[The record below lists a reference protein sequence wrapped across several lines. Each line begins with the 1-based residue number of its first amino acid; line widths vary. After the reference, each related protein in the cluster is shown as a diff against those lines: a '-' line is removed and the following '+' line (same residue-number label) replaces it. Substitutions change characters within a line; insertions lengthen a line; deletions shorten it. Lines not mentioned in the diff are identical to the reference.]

1 MFNQLL
7 SRTGRIHMMLRSIA
21 LPAFL
26 LLCGLLSAEEFTFN
40 TKEAWT
46 GVSERNISEKNGVL
60 QVQGR
65 VTLVS
70 KAVFDVQPGRTYTLT
85 GSFKAAGAEGSK
97 LYFGFSQ
104 FDKNGKDIQTVNTD
118 TIAWTDTELVKPA
131 KAADRHLTVRNAMKW
146 KKFSTCVIALHT
158 STDFKDLPNFNI
170 LENPVKATRKHSM
183 NEWEITLS
191 KSIGI
196 DLPAGTRIRQHG
208 GKGAGEMYTG
218 GYTTTSDKW
227 KKLTGT
233 AKGQLVK
240 GFSFREWAPGT
251 VKARVCIRLNWNNSK
266 AATEMKD
273 LKLIIQ

>member
-1 MFNQLL
+1 MF
-7 SRTGRIHMMLRSIA
+7 LRN
-21 LPAFL
+21 AFL
-26 LLCGLLSAEEFTFN
+26 LSAVLLSGLLSAKEITFN
-40 TKEAWT
+40 TKAAWS
-46 GVSERNISEKNGVL
+46 GVSERNISEKNGVIR
-60 QVQGR
+60 VQGR

-70 KAVFDVQPGRTYTLT
+70 KEIFDVVPGKTYTLT
-85 GSFKAAGAEGSK
+85 GMFKAVGAEGAK

-118 TIAWTDTELVKPA
+118 TIAWTDTELVRPA
-131 KAADRHLTVRNAMKW
+131 KATDKHLTVRNATKW

-170 LENPVKATRKHSM
+170 LENPVKATRKHSAD
-183 NEWEITLS
+183 EWEITLS

-218 GYTTTSDKW
+218 GYMTATDKW

-233 AKGQLVK
+233 AKGQLIK